1 MHSKIEQL
9 QDHEESL
16 HNKIIPDALG
26 TANALLAFAKH
37 DCVELCNKVY
47 EAFPREVRDII
58 YGHII
63 GCKKVH
69 IIRELWSNTDYFSST
84 SETQFRLCSPEVDAD
99 HWWKPEFVG
108 AKMIREIGE
117 HYYRASHFQF
127 NVELSELAKFRA
139 TDQFNFGFLPVYFIS
154 SVEIEV
160 NCGKY
165 KFQPIGSAKDD
176 ASVDEHQ
183 DQLRRKLKSS
193 DRSYPKT
200 QEDLFVEL
208 EYLFGFR
215 PGTGITLRLM
225 QTCNQTLT
233 TRLKNQE
240 WMCRRVVPVIFP
252 VLQRLKDTNCRTRL
266 LLGTEI
272 HGWSGEDYYMPFT
285 SKWNP
290 TSIEA
295 ITSDF
300 WEVRTRPFLYIVVQ

>member
-1 MHSKIEQL
+1 ML
-9 QDHEESL
+9 
-16 HNKIIPDALG
+16 
-26 TANALLAFAKH
+26 
-37 DCVELCNKVY
+37 
-47 EAFPREVRDII
+47 
-58 YGHII
+58 
-63 GCKKVH
+63 
-69 IIRELWSNTDYFSST
+69 
-84 SETQFRLCSPEVDAD
+84 FRS
-99 HWWKPEFVG
+99 
-108 AKMIREIGE
+108 
-117 HYYRASHFQF
+117 
-127 NVELSELAKFRA
+127 
-139 TDQFNFGFLPVYFIS
+139 
-154 SVEIEV
+154 
-160 NCGKY
+160 
-165 KFQPIGSAKDD
+165 
-176 ASVDEHQ
+176 
-183 DQLRRKLKSS
+183 
-193 DRSYPKT
+193 
-200 QEDLFVEL
+200 